1 MSASANPAATTEQSS
16 FRWRWAKAVASI
28 GTRLIGIYLAAAL
41 VLLVTWIRATERED
55 VML

>member
-1 MSASANPAATTEQSS
+1 MVLGLREDDRLLGLDPPADQQVAGVIMWISA
-16 FRWRWAKAVASI
+16 
-28 GTRLIGIYLAAAL
+28 GGIYLAAAL

>member
-1 MSASANPAATTEQSS
+1 MVLGYARTTAFWGLDPLADQQVAGVIMWISA
-16 FRWRWAKAVASI
+16 
-28 GTRLIGIYLAAAL
+28 GGIYLAAAL